1 MSSNDLIRQADAAR
15 LLGVTRAAIND
26 LIKRRKLRVIY
37 RYGLPLVSREQVLN
51 YVPEK
56 GGRPPK
62 KKVKV

>member
-26 LIKRRKLRVIY
+26 LIKRRKLRVTY

-51 YVPEK
+51 YTPEK